1 MFCPYCGQPLASEE
15 IERFEPVRGEVVTA
29 VASPAHIL
37 GREGV
42 FAMAMTSEKL
52 IFARIRE
59 VELDRAKGE
68 LREAGIFMPGSS
80 SSDNVSRFYEMS
92 PEQVVN
98 ETNGN
103 FVVEASDVTAVRL
116 SYDGDDGGKYVI
128 KLRSETSELTFT
140 LPYDKYYRD
149 LLFRIFEGRMTW

>member
-1 MFCPYCGQPLASEE
+1 M
-15 IERFEPVRGEVVTA
+15 
-29 VASPAHIL
+29 
-37 GREGV
+37 
-42 FAMAMTSEKL
+42 
-52 IFARIRE
+52 
-59 VELDRAKGE
+59 
-68 LREAGIFMPGSS
+68 
-80 SSDNVSRFYEMS
+80 
-92 PEQVVN
+92 N